1 MSSACVA
8 AELSVAPTSSRFLIP
23 ITVNTPRTAPDTPDP
38 GREVE
43 VIPYSDI
50 YTLISF
56 LKTSVVITPLTFI
69 WLAITLHEYVSQ
81 SIQWLKTAS
90 DTNEKCLPRALWPES
105 RSFRNTVFF
114 YKTRRQA
121 KSTNPGSVPLSELF
135 RIHTRFHIKPN
146 TLGRGEHTRAEG
158 SSIPLKRAFFAR
170 NKNRVPSLSRNI
182 NCLIGPVI
190 YAGKKKKG
198 SESVRQGTKSLLL
211 YLGN

>member
-81 SIQWLKTAS
+81 SIQ
-90 DTNEKCLPRALWPES
+90 
-105 RSFRNTVFF
+105 
-114 YKTRRQA
+114 
-121 KSTNPGSVPLSELF
+121 
-135 RIHTRFHIKPN
+135 
-146 TLGRGEHTRAEG
+146 
-158 SSIPLKRAFFAR
+158 
-170 NKNRVPSLSRNI
+170 
-182 NCLIGPVI
+182 
-190 YAGKKKKG
+190 
-198 SESVRQGTKSLLL
+198 
-211 YLGN
+211 